1 MHSIKEKIRSVEMK
15 SAQNDMTVGNPM
27 KIIFGFTLPIF
38 IGNVFQQFYN
48 MADAVIV
55 GKFVGNKALAA
66 VGSTG
71 TIMFLIYGFVVGMTA
86 GFTVLTAQ
94 KFGAGDMKGMR
105 KTVAGAGILSF
116 VVGVLLTIL
125 FMVFMKPLLILMNTP
140 SDIFADAYSYIM
152 IVSGGILAQMLY
164 NLLSSILRALGNSKL
179 PLVFLIIS
187 ALLNIV
193 LDLVFIVGFGMGAK
207 GAAVATVIAQ
217 GVSGILCLF
226 YIIAKI
232 PILHLKREDLDVGST
247 IYKNQLRIG
256 VPMALQYS
264 ITAIGTMMVQSSLNI
279 LGFTLVAAYTAAGKI
294 EQVVT
299 QAYVAMGTT
308 MATYAAQNMGAGSVK
323 RIREGFKACTVIG
336 VVYSFVAAGFIMT
349 VGKYMTYLF
358 VSEDVD
364 IIMNSVDIYLKC
376 IGIFFIPLAVVNIY
390 RNGIQGLGY
399 GLLPM
404 MAGVAELIGRGV
416 VAVIAGAKRS
426 YPGVCLAGPAA
437 WVLAG
442 GLLIVMY
449 YFIMNVNM
457 RKIFGTN
464 GKDHK

>member
-116 VVGVLLTIL
+116 VVGALLTIL

-279 LGFTLVAAYTAAGKI
+279 LGSTLVAAYTAAGKI

-404 MAGVAELIGRGV
+404 MAGVAELNGRGV

>member
-279 LGFTLVAAYTAAGKI
+279 LGSTLVAAYTAAGKI

-457 RKIFGTN
+457 IKIFGTN

>member
-27 KIIFGFTLPIF
+27 KIILGFTMPIF

-105 KTVAGAGILSF
+105 KTVAGAGILSLLI
-116 VVGVLLTIL
+116 GILLTVL
-125 FMVFMKPLLILMNTP
+125 FMAFMKPLLILMNTP
-140 SDIFADAYSYIM
+140 EDIFADAYAYIM

-179 PLVFLIIS
+179 PLLFLVIS

-217 GVSGILCLF
+217 GVSGILCLL

-232 PILHLKREDLDVGST
+232 PILHLHREDLEVGST
-247 IYKNQLRIG
+247 IYYNQLRIG
-256 VPMALQYS
+256 LPMALQYS

-279 LGFTLVAAYTAAGKI
+279 LGSTLVAAYTAAGKI

-323 RIREGFKACTVIG
+323 RIREGFKACTIIG
-336 VVYSFVAAGFIMT
+336 VIYSFAAAGFIMT
-349 VGKYMTYLF
+349 AGKYMTYLF
-358 VSEDVD
+358 VSEDVEV
-364 IIMNSVDIYLKC
+364 IMSSVDIYLKC

-426 YPGVCLAGPAA
+426 YTGVCMAGPAA

-442 GLLIVMY
+442 GLLIAMY

-457 RKIFGTN
+457 KKIFGTN
-464 GKDHK
+464 GK